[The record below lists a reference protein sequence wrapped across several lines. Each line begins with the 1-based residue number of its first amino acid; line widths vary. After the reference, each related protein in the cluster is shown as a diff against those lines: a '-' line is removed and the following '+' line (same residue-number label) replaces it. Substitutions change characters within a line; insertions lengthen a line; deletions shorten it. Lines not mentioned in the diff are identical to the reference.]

1 MARALMESEVM
12 PLVLRHMKTLDFEAR
27 KGIAMV
33 FNHIL
38 RHNVATFATQY
49 MGHHTALLYQMM
61 DG

>member
-1 MARALMESEVM
+1 
-12 PLVLRHMKTLDFEAR
+12 
-27 KGIAMV
+27 V
-33 FNHIL
+33 FNHEL